1 MDLKDISITELADLT
16 ASKSPAPGG
25 GAIAAM
31 TGAYGAALTAMVARL
46 TIGKKGFDDV
56 QSHME
61 GLARSAD
68 DLRATL
74 LDAIQ
79 KDSSSFDAFMD
90 ALRMPK
96 ETEEEKVQ
104 RKLAMQEALKHAAEV
119 PYQTALDASKIMPLA
134 ELAVQEGNPQ
144 AVTDAL
150 VAAMMARTAVRSA
163 LLNVKINLES
173 ITDEAYVA
181 EMRDKCQNLEGD
193 VVKYES
199 HILSLVPELA
209 YCRS

>member
-1 MDLKDISITELADLT
+1 MDLKDKSVAELAELT

-31 TGAYGAALTAMVARL
+31 TGAYGAALAAMVARL
-46 TIGKKGFDDV
+46 TIGKKGYEDV
-56 QSHME
+56 KSEME
-61 GLARSAD
+61 ELASSAD
-68 DLRATL
+68 KLRTEL

-90 ALRMPK
+90 ALGMPK
-96 ETEEEKVQ
+96 NTDEEKAA
-104 RKLAMQEALKHAAEV
+104 RKLAMQSALKEAAEV
-119 PYQTALDASKIMPLA
+119 PYQTALDAAQIMPLA
-134 ELAVQEGNPQ
+134 ELAVQKGNPQ

-150 VAAMMARTAVRSA
+150 VAAMMSRTAVRSA

-173 ITDEAYVA
+173 ITDEAYVS
-181 EMRDKCQNLEGD
+181 EMRNKCRELEGD

-199 HILSLVPELA
+199 HILSLVPELS